1 MKKTFLTFALLLAVT
16 ALNAQTLIKVALQK
30 GDKATS
36 ENVTSINAASPMG
49 GGSQNVKITNKT
61 CIEVKDAAADGY
73 KVVFLTKD
81 TKVEGNKDVAMQ
93 MGDRISRFINEVPV
107 LFQVDANGSLQKLL
121 NYEEVVAKMSKAA
134 LAEIDSIYLKNPDME
149 KASPKA
155 KMIMALNDLFSEKNI
170 TESFKEKCLFNL
182 YGKTL
187 KTGEKENKEMQGIK
201 MAVTYDVSNILGMLS
216 VVAKSK
222 ADMDENETKTFL
234 INTIKKMGLGE
245 EVTSQ
250 IENNWGQMKAM
261 GMTHIDMDGTDTY
274 HFLKNGWVND
284 QTYTGKTKMMGMTM
298 DIEST
303 SKLTEHSWK

>member
-1 MKKTFLTFALLLAVT
+1 M
-16 ALNAQTLIKVALQK
+16 
-30 GDKATS
+30 
-36 ENVTSINAASPMG
+36 
-49 GGSQNVKITNKT
+49 
-61 CIEVKDAAADGY
+61 
-73 KVVFLTKD
+73 
-81 TKVEGNKDVAMQ
+81 AMQ
-93 MGDRISRFINEVPV
+93 MGDRISMFIDEVPV

>member
-1 MKKTFLTFALLLAVT
+1 
-16 ALNAQTLIKVALQK
+16 
-30 GDKATS
+30 
-36 ENVTSINAASPMG
+36 
-49 GGSQNVKITNKT
+49 
-61 CIEVKDAAADGY
+61 
-73 KVVFLTKD
+73 
-81 TKVEGNKDVAMQ
+81 
-93 MGDRISRFINEVPV
+93 
-107 LFQVDANGSLQKLL
+107 
-121 NYEEVVAKMSKAA
+121 MSKAA
-134 LAEIDSIYLKNPDME
+134 LAEIDSIYQKNPDME